1 MKYADNL
8 LDAIAQI
15 PAKEREQRIAS
26 ALRKIEQDER
36 RQQLEERFA
45 SLSTEDMETALSYK
59 KIGE

>member
-26 ALRKIEQDER
+26 ALRKIEQV
-36 RQQLEERFA
+36 EERFA